1 MLQFLLYKLP
11 PFLHYISQTQCL
23 LYSVNTVFLFHQTN
37 LFQYIFS
44 VYFICIFCICFCFS
58 CDTKENQLFFSSAV
72 VINYMSLFYIVSI
85 YVSISISLTLSISC
99 MYVCLLRCPHNV
111 WPFTSKNGQLV
122 LLYFSL
128 YTLFFNLLGIREYS
142 FLNMFWHVSINK
154 GRLNLMFINF

>member
-99 MYVCLLRCPHNV
+99 MYVYWGAHTMFDHSPQRMAN
-111 WPFTSKNGQLV
+111 
-122 LLYFSL
+122 LYYFISHFIH
-128 YTLFFNLLGIREYS
+128 FFLTFLG
-142 FLNMFWHVSINK
+142 
-154 GRLNLMFINF
+154 